1 MKFLVDASLSPQ
13 VAEGLRQAGY
23 EATHVRDFGLQSAA
37 DGEIFELAAV
47 QGSVLISADTD
58 FGTLLA
64 LRNEAKPS
72 VLLLRR
78 GADRHPRRQI
88 VLLLNNLQALE
99 TYLEEGSVVILEETR
114 IRIRELPIGEASQ

>member
-1 MKFLVDASLSPQ
+1 VKFPVDASLSPQ
-13 VAEGLRQAGY
+13 VAEGLRRAGH
-23 EATHVRDFGLQSAA
+23 EAAHVRDFGLQSAD
-37 DGEIFELAAV
+37 DGRIFELAAA

-78 GADRHPRRQI
+78 GADRHPHRQI
-88 VLLLNNLQALE
+88 ALLLNNLSALQ
-99 TYLEEGSVVILEETR
+99 TCFEEGSVVILEETR
-114 IRIRELPIGEASQ
+114 IRIRALPIGDADR

>member
-1 MKFLVDASLSPQ
+1 
-13 VAEGLRQAGY
+13 LRRAGH
-23 EATHVRDFGLQSAA
+23 EAAHVRDFGLQSAD
-37 DGEIFELAAV
+37 DGRIFELAAA

-78 GADRHPRRQI
+78 GPPPTSADSAVAEQP
-88 VLLLNNLQALE
+88 VCAPDML
-99 TYLEEGSVVILEETR
+99 
-114 IRIRELPIGEASQ
+114 